1 MAKGFFKRKNLHL
14 TMEVFSWQGQKDS
27 NPQQRFWRPTCYHYT
42 MPLLHSQQW
51 HYMKDNILIE
61 KSVDFGARVIK
72 LYQYLLHS
80 KHEFVLS
87 KQILRSGTS
96 IGANINE
103 AQYGNSKAD
112 FIAKL
117 HIALK
122 EAAETEYWLLLL
134 QKSNYVDERTS
145 DSILKDCREIKRILI
160 SSINT
165 AKSKQ

>member
-1 MAKGFFKRKNLHL
+1 MAG
-14 TMEVFSWQGQKDS
+14 DI
-27 NPQQRFWRPTCYHYT
+27 
-42 MPLLHSQQW
+42 
-51 HYMKDNILIE
+51 MKENVLIE
-61 KSVDFGARVIK
+61 KSIDFGARIVK
-72 LYQYLLHS
+72 LHRYLLKA
-80 KHEFVLS
+80 KHESVLS

-122 EAAETEYWLLLL
+122 ETAETEYWLHILEKSDYLDENMASSLL
-134 QKSNYVDERTS
+134 N
-145 DSILKDCREIKRILI
+145 DCLEIKRILI

-165 AKSKQ
+165 AKDRSGNGD